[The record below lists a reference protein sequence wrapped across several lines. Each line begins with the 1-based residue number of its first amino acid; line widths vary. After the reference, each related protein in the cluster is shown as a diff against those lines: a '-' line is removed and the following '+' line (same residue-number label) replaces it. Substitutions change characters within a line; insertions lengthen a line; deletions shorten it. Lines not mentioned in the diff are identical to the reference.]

1 VISLSETTF
10 EAVEN
15 ILEIKDFSKSFPGV
29 KALDKVSIEVREG
42 EIHALLGENGSGKS
56 TLTKCIVGAYKKDQ
70 GLLYFKGMERDF
82 KSPIES
88 FAEGLSVVYQE
99 RSLIPQLTILQNIML
114 GNEFSNKMGI
124 LNEKKARD
132 LFREVSEQYQFNINP
147 DLLVKNLG
155 VAEQKLVEIIKALVR
170 QSKLIIMDEPTAS
183 LSEDEIE
190 HLFLIIAKLKEK
202 GISVIYITHLLDE
215 VFKITD
221 RITILRDGKKV
232 TTKKTNEMT
241 KEEIINLMSGE
252 VLQKKDD
259 KIQNY
264 TDKTAPFLRVKN
276 LVYQTKL
283 KGISFETYP
292 GEVLGVTGLT
302 GAGKSEM
309 AKILFGAIK
318 PDSGNIEINGENLHF
333 KTPHD
338 AIKRG
343 ISLVPEDRKTDG
355 LNQIFEVYKNLSLPS
370 LDKFTNRFGVVDTR
384 KELKKTDEYQKKMN
398 IKYANPFQKTEFL
411 SGGNQQKIVLAKW
424 LETSPKLLILDEAT
438 QGIDIRAKSE
448 IHTIVRQLAEK
459 GMSILFISSEIR
471 EVIGICDRILVLRD
485 GRISGEFNHGVNSE
499 SVIKAMLGGSITDLD
514 KVTEE
519 SQ

>member
-241 KEEIINLMSGE
+241 KEEII
-252 VLQKKDD
+252 
-259 KIQNY
+259 
-264 TDKTAPFLRVKN
+264 
-276 LVYQTKL
+276 
-283 KGISFETYP
+283 
-292 GEVLGVTGLT
+292 
-302 GAGKSEM
+302 
-309 AKILFGAIK
+309 ILFGAIK

-333 KTPHD
+333 KTPYD

>member
-1 VISLSETTF
+1 VISLCETKI
-10 EAVEN
+10 EDVEN

-29 KALDKVSIEVREG
+29 KALDRVSLEVKEG

-56 TLTKCIVGAYKKDQ
+56 TLTKCIVGAYKKEE
-70 GLLYFKGMERDF
+70 GNLYFKGKERDF

-114 GNEFSNKMGI
+114 GNEFSNKIGI

-132 LFREVSEQYQFNINP
+132 LFRKVSEQYQFNINP

-170 QSKLIIMDEPTAS
+170 RSKLIIMDEPTAS

-190 HLFLIIAKLKEK
+190 HLFMIIAKLKEK

-232 TTKKTNEMT
+232 TTKQT
-241 KEEIINLMSGE
+241 KETTKDEIVNLMSGE

-259 KIQNY
+259 KIQNH
-264 TDKTAPFLRVKN
+264 TDRTAPFLSVQN
-276 LVYQTKL
+276 LFYQTKL
-283 KGISFETYP
+283 KGISFKTYQ

-318 PDSGNIEINGENLHF
+318 PDSGNIEINGKYLRF
-333 KTPHD
+333 KSPND

-370 LDKFTNRFGVVDTR
+370 LDRFTNRFGVIDTR
-384 KELKKTDEYQKKMN
+384 KELKKTEEYQKKMN
-398 IKYANPFQKTEFL
+398 IKYATPFQKTRFL
-411 SGGNQQKIVLAKW
+411 SGGNQQKIVLSKW
-424 LETSPKLLILDEAT
+424 LETGPKLLILDEAT

-448 IHTIVRQLAEK
+448 IYTIVRQLAER

-471 EVIGICDRILVLRD
+471 EVLGICDRILVFRD
-485 GRISGEFNHGVNSE
+485 GKISGEFDQGVKSE
-499 SVIKAMLGGSITDLD
+499 NVIKAMLGGSINDLD
-514 KVTEE
+514 KVMEE